1 MTDDARKNV
10 KGIKI
15 DLSIKIK
22 TAFVKVSQFASMAF
36 TNTLFMFLIASKR
49 AKISSRCM
57 D

>member
-22 TAFVKVSQFASMAF
+22 TAFVKVSQYLYMA
-36 TNTLFMFLIASKR
+36 
-49 AKISSRCM
+49 
-57 D
+57 